1 MHLESTF
8 FTLCVISL
16 LAREMLSTSDEKFE
30 TFHLYLKLKYR
41 EELTKEIPPQENK
54 TCLKQY
60 VGSQMRHTLN
70 VNNGMANNYGE
81 KAQNRGMALGL
92 VAHGVDAHFNQ
103 KHYSDL
109 ITEL

>member
-1 MHLESTF
+1 
-8 FTLCVISL
+8 
-16 LAREMLSTSDEKFE
+16 
-30 TFHLYLKLKYR
+30 
-41 EELTKEIPPQENK
+41 
-54 TCLKQY
+54 
-60 VGSQMRHTLN
+60 MRHTLN